1 MVPFLVQS
9 LNQSEEVLN
18 DPSDTSINNTFLA
31 TCLDI
36 TTRLVRSIQKPV
48 SQEFINGKYIY
59 IELFTYFRS
68 ALYPLVI
75 DKTLKSNDTQ
85 IIQSGG
91 ETVRGFFAACGDV
104 ICSMEGGLEAA
115 EKVILH
121 LLAPDQPEF
130 SASFAGRLVTLI
142 VLNAKSSNIQNI
154 LQAVLVKLN
163 TVKTLTGPS

>member
-1 MVPFLVQS
+1 MVS
-9 LNQSEEVLN
+9 LFVLLFY
-18 DPSDTSINNTFLA
+18 IVLGR
-31 TCLDI
+31 I
-36 TTRLVRSIQKPV
+36 TLYV
-48 SQEFINGKYIY
+48 
-59 IELFTYFRS
+59 S

-121 LLAPDQPEF
+121 LLAPEQPEF

-163 TVKTLTGPS
+163 TVKTLTGPSCKC

>member
-1 MVPFLVQS
+1 MFL
-9 LNQSEEVLN
+9 
-18 DPSDTSINNTFLA
+18 
-31 TCLDI
+31 
-36 TTRLVRSIQKPV
+36 
-48 SQEFINGKYIY
+48 
-59 IELFTYFRS
+59 

-75 DKTLKSNDTQ
+75 EKTLKSNDTQ

-104 ICSMEGGLEAA
+104 ICAMEGGLEAA

-163 TVKTLTGPS
+163 TVKTLTGLS

>member
-1 MVPFLVQS
+1 MTHQ
-9 LNQSEEVLN
+9 
-18 DPSDTSINNTFLA
+18 IH
-31 TCLDI
+31 
-36 TTRLVRSIQKPV
+36 RSIILSLPLVWISLPV
-48 SQEFINGKYIY
+48 WFAQSKNLYHKNLSMVSLFVLLFYIILRRIRLY
-59 IELFTYFRS
+59 VL

-130 SASFAGRLVTLI
+130 SASFAGRLVTLT

-163 TVKTLTGPS
+163 TVKTLTGPSCI

>member
-1 MVPFLVQS
+1 MRRTKL
-9 LNQSEEVLN
+9 
-18 DPSDTSINNTFLA
+18 
-31 TCLDI
+31 
-36 TTRLVRSIQKPV
+36 
-48 SQEFINGKYIY
+48 YI
-59 IELFTYFRS
+59 L

-121 LLAPDQPEF
+121 LLAPEQPEF

-163 TVKTLTGPS
+163 TVKTLTGPSCKC

>member
-1 MVPFLVQS
+1 MVS
-9 LNQSEEVLN
+9 LFVLLFY
-18 DPSDTSINNTFLA
+18 IVLRRV
-31 TCLDI
+31 
-36 TTRLVRSIQKPV
+36 RLYV
-48 SQEFINGKYIY
+48 
-59 IELFTYFRS
+59 L

-163 TVKTLTGPS
+163 TVKTLTGPSCISYTVYVWKF